1 MAGLTFTFGLR
12 KWIQN
17 HSNGLPGA
25 IEKVKEVRVEILMI
39 KLLQNFRVLNQAIIL
54 VKTVT
59 LFLFISQLII
69 NFFFLRP
76 LCDHQRILWC
86 GMQAL
91 NLQPQ
96 KLSLLHPGWQWC
108 CSKPQEHSISYSVWL
123 TENLHCNY
131 KRNIKD
137 GMLGFPSALK

>member
-1 MAGLTFTFGLR
+1 MGLTFTFGLR
-12 KWIQN
+12 KRIQN

-69 NFFFLRP
+69 KFFFYGHCVIISEFYDVGCRP
-76 LCDHQRILWC
+76 
-86 GMQAL
+86 
-91 NLQPQ
+91 
-96 KLSLLHPGWQWC
+96 
-108 CSKPQEHSISYSVWL
+108 
-123 TENLHCNY
+123 
-131 KRNIKD
+131 
-137 GMLGFPSALK
+137 